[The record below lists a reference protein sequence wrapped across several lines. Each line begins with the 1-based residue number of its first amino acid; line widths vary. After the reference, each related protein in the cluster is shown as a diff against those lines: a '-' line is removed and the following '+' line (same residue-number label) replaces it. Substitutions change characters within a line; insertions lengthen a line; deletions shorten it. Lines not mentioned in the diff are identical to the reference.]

1 MCTIVLI
8 GCVES
13 VQEGERESKEA
24 EKSALILSGCS
35 LLMCY
40 YSLEILNPY
49 SLWQPIDP
57 EPL

>member
-24 EKSALILSGCS
+24 EKSALVLSGCS

-40 YSLEILNPY
+40 YVQRY
-49 SLWQPIDP
+49 
-57 EPL
+57 